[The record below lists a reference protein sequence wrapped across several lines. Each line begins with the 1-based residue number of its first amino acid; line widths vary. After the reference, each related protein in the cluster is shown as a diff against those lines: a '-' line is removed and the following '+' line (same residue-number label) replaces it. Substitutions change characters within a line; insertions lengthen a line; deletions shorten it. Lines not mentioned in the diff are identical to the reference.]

1 MHMNVDSRILKL
13 LILAGLFIGV
23 ASGCSTPQPQWKR
36 IFKEQIPITVQKDKP
51 VQFQIRVQNESNS
64 LGLQCAPETWQTL
77 TNGGVDQITIQ
88 LMSSSKA
95 DTKIYFVRPGWLL
108 SRPQS
113 EGGGLLSAGFALFP
127 NTQFLCGI
135 TGKRKGTAT
144 VQITFPD
151 GPDEPT
157 PAAIIVKKS
166 DRKTIWAMLG
176 F

>member
-1 MHMNVDSRILKL
+1 MLKL
-13 LILAGLFIGV
+13 LILASLLIGV
-23 ASGCSTPQPQWKR
+23 AGGCGTPQSRWKR
-36 IFKEQIPITVQKDKP
+36 FVKEQIPITVQKDKP

-64 LGLQCAPETWQTL
+64 LGLQCAPEIWQTL

-113 EGGGLLSAGFALFP
+113 EGGGLIPAGFALFP
-127 NTQFLCGI
+127 NTQYLCGI
-135 TGKRKGTAT
+135 NAKHRGTAT
-144 VQITFPD
+144 VQIAFPG

-157 PAAIIVKKS
+157 PAAITVKKR
-166 DRKTIWAMLG
+166 DFMIWP
-176 F
+176 